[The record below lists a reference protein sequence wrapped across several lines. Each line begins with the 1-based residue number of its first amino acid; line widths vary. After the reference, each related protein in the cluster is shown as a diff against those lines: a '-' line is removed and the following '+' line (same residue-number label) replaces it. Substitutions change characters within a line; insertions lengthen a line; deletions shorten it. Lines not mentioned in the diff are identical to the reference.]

1 MSIDT
6 TLTHNFR
13 RNPTMKFKM
22 QDKQNQLIERISDK
36 HLVVGVD
43 IAQQFH
49 VARAVNFRGIV
60 VGDPLTFENNEDG
73 FTILLHWINNLK
85 RTNNL
90 VTTIVGMEP
99 TGHYWINLSKWLFEQ
114 NIDVVTV
121 NPYHVKRNKENR
133 DNTQSKSDKKDALVI
148 ADMVKN
154 GYYSIV
160 RPTSE
165 SFEKLRVLMSNRDV
179 IVKRLVSSINQLNRW
194 VDVVFPELRQVFKDV
209 KGKGA
214 IATLRLFPTPMELR
228 SMQPQN
234 IVIGWK
240 SQMKRQPGLKKAQL
254 LIQLAKRSIG
264 TRQALDAYK
273 FHLQQLLEE
282 FDLATTQLERVEEQ
296 VTEVLKQIPYANHL
310 LTIKGISEISLAGI
324 LGEAGDLSG
333 FAHGNS
339 LLRHAGLH
347 LAEAS
352 SGKWKGQIVISKR
365 GRSRLRRFLYLA
377 TMSLVM
383 NNPEFKAIHTLN
395 VNVKKIKKMKS
406 IMKLVG
412 KLARIFVGIAKRN
425 ESYCP
430 EKLQPLTSLAA

>member
-1 MSIDT
+1 
-6 TLTHNFR
+6 
-13 RNPTMKFKM
+13 MKFKM
-22 QDKQNQLIERISDK
+22 QDKQNQLVERISNK

-60 VGDPLTFENNEDG
+60 VGDPLTFENNDEG
-73 FTILLHWINNLK
+73 FTILLNWINKLK

-90 VTTIVGMEP
+90 DTTIVGMEP
-99 TGHYWINLSKWLFEQ
+99 TGHYWVNLSKWLVEH

-165 SFEKLRVLMSNRDV
+165 SFEELRVLMSNRDV
-179 IVKRLVSSINQLNRW
+179 IVKRLVSSINQINRW
-194 VDVVFPELRQVFKDV
+194 VDIVFPEFRQVFKDV
-209 KGKGA
+209 TGKGA
-214 IATLRLFPTPMELR
+214 IATLRLFPTPFELC
-228 SMQPQN
+228 SIQPQS
-234 IVIGWK
+234 VVLGWR
-240 SQMKRQPGLKKAQL
+240 SLMKRQPGLKKAHL
-254 LIQLAKRSIG
+254 LIHLAKRSIG
-264 TRQALDAYK
+264 TKKALDAYK

-282 FDLATTQLERVEEQ
+282 YDLATTQLERVEQQ
-296 VTEVLKQIPYANHL
+296 VTEALKQIPYAQQL

-383 NNPEFKAIHTLN
+383 NNPEFKALHTSN
-395 VNVKKIKKMKS
+395 VKVKKKIKKMNS

-430 EKLQPLTSLAA
+430 EKLQPITSLAA

>member
-1 MSIDT
+1 
-6 TLTHNFR
+6 
-13 RNPTMKFKM
+13 MKFKM

-73 FTILLHWINNLK
+73 FTILLHWINKLK

-165 SFEKLRVLMSNRDV
+165 SFEELRVLMSNRDV

-254 LIQLAKRSIG
+254 LIHLAKRSIG
-264 TRQALDAYK
+264 TKQALDAYK

-395 VNVKKIKKMKS
+395 VKVKKIKKMKS

>member
-1 MSIDT
+1 M
-6 TLTHNFR
+6 N
-13 RNPTMKFKM
+13 FKM
-22 QDKQNQLIERISDK
+22 QDKQNQLIERISDR

-49 VARAVNFRGIV
+49 VARAVNYRGIV
-60 VGDPLTFENNEDG
+60 VGDPLTFENNEEG
-73 FTILLHWINNLK
+73 FNRFLEWINKLK
-85 RTNNL
+85 AKNSL
-90 VTTIVGMEP
+90 DTTIVGMEP
-99 TGHYWINLSKWLFEQ
+99 TGHYWINLSKWLSNEK
-114 NIDVVTV
+114 IDVVTV
-121 NPYHVKRNKENR
+121 NPHLVKRNKENR

-154 GYYSIV
+154 GYYAFV
-160 RPTSE
+160 RSTPE

-209 KGKGA
+209 KGKRA
-214 IATLRLFPTPMELR
+214 IATLRLFPTPIELR
-228 SMQPQN
+228 SMQPQD
-234 IVIGWK
+234 IVGKWK
-240 SQMKRQPGLKKAQL
+240 SVMKRQPGLKKAYL
-254 LIQLAKRSIG
+254 LIDLAKRSIG
-264 TRQALDAYK
+264 THQALDAYK
-273 FHLQQLLEE
+273 LHLEQLLEE
-282 FDLATTQLERVEEQ
+282 YDLATTQLERVEQE
-296 VTEVLKQIPYANHL
+296 VTNVLQQIPFAKKL
-310 LTIKGISEISLAGI
+310 LAIKGISEISLAGI

-347 LAEAS
+347 LSEAS

-383 NNPEFKAIHTLN
+383 NNPEFKALHANN
-395 VNVKKIKKMKS
+395 VKVKKIKKMKS

-412 KLARIFVGIAKRN
+412 KLARVFVGIAKRN
-425 ESYCP
+425 ESYSP
-430 EKLQPLTSLAA
+430 EKLQPFSALAA

>member
-1 MSIDT
+1 
-6 TLTHNFR
+6 
-13 RNPTMKFKM
+13 MKFKM
-22 QDKQNQLIERISDK
+22 QDKQNQLIERISDR

-49 VARAVNFRGIV
+49 VARAVNYRGIV
-60 VGDPLTFENNEDG
+60 VGDPLTFENNEEG
-73 FTILLHWINNLK
+73 FNRFLEWINKLK
-85 RTNNL
+85 GKNSL
-90 VTTIVGMEP
+90 DTTIVGMEP
-99 TGHYWINLSKWLFEQ
+99 TGHYWINLSKWLSNEK
-114 NIDVVTV
+114 IDVVTV
-121 NPYHVKRNKENR
+121 NPHLVKRNKENR

-154 GYYSIV
+154 GYYAFV
-160 RPTSE
+160 RSTSE

-214 IATLRLFPTPMELR
+214 IATLRLFPTPIELR
-228 SMQPQN
+228 SMQPQD
-234 IVIGWK
+234 IVAKWK
-240 SQMKRQPGLKKAQL
+240 SVMKRQPGLKKAYQL
-254 LIQLAKRSIG
+254 IDLAKRSIG
-264 TRQALDAYK
+264 SHQAQDAYK
-273 FHLQQLLEE
+273 LHLEQLLEE
-282 FDLATTQLERVEEQ
+282 YDLATTQLERVEQE
-296 VTEVLKQIPYANHL
+296 VTNVLQQIPFAKKL
-310 LTIKGISEISLAGI
+310 LAIKGISEISLAGI

-347 LAEAS
+347 LSEAS

-383 NNPEFKAIHTLN
+383 NNPEFKALHANN
-395 VNVKKIKKMKS
+395 VKVKKIKKMKS
-406 IMKLVG
+406 IMKLCG
-412 KLARIFVGIAKRN
+412 KLARLFVGIAKRN
-425 ESYCP
+425 ESYSP
-430 EKLQPLTSLAA
+430 EKLRPLTTLAA

>member
-1 MSIDT
+1 
-6 TLTHNFR
+6 
-13 RNPTMKFKM
+13 MKFKM
-22 QDKQNQLIERISDK
+22 QDKQNQLIERISDR

-49 VARAVNFRGIV
+49 VARAVNYRGIV
-60 VGDPLTFENNEDG
+60 VGDPLTFENNEEG
-73 FTILLHWINNLK
+73 FNRFLGWINKLK
-85 RTNNL
+85 AKNSL
-90 VTTIVGMEP
+90 DTTIVGMEP
-99 TGHYWINLSKWLFEQ
+99 TGHYWINLSKWLSNEK
-114 NIDVVTV
+114 IDVVTV
-121 NPYHVKRNKENR
+121 NPHLVKRNKENR

-154 GYYSIV
+154 GYYAFV
-160 RPTSE
+160 RSTPE

-214 IATLRLFPTPMELR
+214 IATLRLFPTPIELR
-228 SMQPQN
+228 SMQPQD
-234 IVIGWK
+234 IVGKWK
-240 SQMKRQPGLKKAQL
+240 SVMKRQPGLKKAYL
-254 LIQLAKRSIG
+254 LIDLAKRSIG
-264 TRQALDAYK
+264 THQALDAYK
-273 FHLQQLLEE
+273 LHLEQLLEE
-282 FDLATTQLERVEEQ
+282 YDLATTQLERVEQE
-296 VTEVLKQIPYANHL
+296 VTKVLQQIPFAKKL
-310 LTIKGISEISLAGI
+310 LAIKGISEISLAGI
-324 LGEAGDLSG
+324 LGESGDLSG

-347 LAEAS
+347 LSEAS

-383 NNPEFKAIHTLN
+383 NNPEFKALHANN
-395 VNVKKIKKMKS
+395 VKVKKIKKMKS

-412 KLARIFVGIAKRN
+412 KLARVFVGIAKRN
-425 ESYCP
+425 ESYSP
-430 EKLQPLTSLAA
+430 EKLQPFSALAA

>member
-1 MSIDT
+1 
-6 TLTHNFR
+6 
-13 RNPTMKFKM
+13 MKFKM

-43 IAQQFH
+43 IAQQVH

-60 VGDPLTFENNEDG
+60 VGDPLSFENNEEG
-73 FTILLHWINNLK
+73 FSRLLQWINELK
-85 RTNNL
+85 ETKNFN
-90 VTTIVGMEP
+90 TSIVGMEP
-99 TGHYWINLSKWLFEQ
+99 TGHYWLNLSKWLYEQ
-114 NIDVVTV
+114 NVDVVTV
-121 NPYHVKRNKENR
+121 NPHLVKKNKENR

-154 GYYSIV
+154 GYYAFI
-160 RPTSE
+160 RPTPE
-165 SFEKLRVLMSNRDV
+165 AFEKLRVLMANRDV

-194 VDVVFPELRQVFKDV
+194 VDLIFPELRQVFKDI

-214 IATLRLFPTPMELR
+214 IATLRLFPTPIELR
-228 SMQPQN
+228 SMEAQD
-234 IVIGWK
+234 IVEGWK
-240 SQMKRQPGLKKAQL
+240 TKMKGHAGLKKAQSL
-254 LIQLAKRSIG
+254 VELAKHSVG
-264 TRQALDAYK
+264 NQQAHDAYK
-273 FHLQQLLEE
+273 LHLEQLLEE
-282 FDLATTQLERVEEQ
+282 FDLATVQLERVEKEVTGVLEQ
-296 VTEVLKQIPYANHL
+296 ITFAKKL
-310 LTIKGISEISLAGI
+310 LAIKGISEISLAGI

-333 FAHGNS
+333 FSHGNS

-383 NNPEFKAIHTLN
+383 NNPEFKELHSN
-395 VNVKKIKKMKS
+395 NVKVKKMKS
-406 IMKLVG
+406 IMKLLG
-412 KLARIFVGIAKRN
+412 KLARILVGISRKN

-430 EKLQPLTSLAA
+430 NKVHALEPLAA

>member
-1 MSIDT
+1 
-6 TLTHNFR
+6 
-13 RNPTMKFKM
+13 MKFKM
-22 QDKQNQLIERISDK
+22 QDKQNQLIERISDR

-49 VARAVNFRGIV
+49 VARAVNYRGIV
-60 VGDPLTFENNEDG
+60 VGDPLTFENNEEG
-73 FTILLHWINNLK
+73 FNRFLEWVNKLK
-85 RTNNL
+85 AKNSL
-90 VTTIVGMEP
+90 DTTIVGMEP
-99 TGHYWINLSKWLFEQ
+99 TGHYWINLSKWLSNEK
-114 NIDVVTV
+114 IDVVTV
-121 NPYHVKRNKENR
+121 NPHLVKRNKENR

-154 GYYSIV
+154 GYYAFV
-160 RPTSE
+160 RSTPE

-214 IATLRLFPTPMELR
+214 IATLRLFPTPIELQ
-228 SMQPQN
+228 SMQPQD
-234 IVIGWK
+234 IVGKWK
-240 SQMKRQPGLKKAQL
+240 SVMKRQPGLKKAYL
-254 LIQLAKRSIG
+254 LIDLAKRSIG
-264 TRQALDAYK
+264 THQALDAYK
-273 FHLQQLLEE
+273 LHLEQLLEE
-282 FDLATTQLERVEEQ
+282 YDLATTQLERVEQE
-296 VTEVLKQIPYANHL
+296 VTNVLQQIPFAKKL
-310 LTIKGISEISLAGI
+310 LAIKGISEISLAGI

-347 LAEAS
+347 LSEAS

-383 NNPEFKAIHTLN
+383 NNPEFKALHANN
-395 VNVKKIKKMKS
+395 VKVKKIKKMKS
-406 IMKLVG
+406 IMKLCG
-412 KLARIFVGIAKRN
+412 KLARLFVGIAKRN
-425 ESYCP
+425 ETYSP
-430 EKLQPLTSLAA
+430 EKLQPLTTLAA

>member
-1 MSIDT
+1 
-6 TLTHNFR
+6 
-13 RNPTMKFKM
+13 MKFKM

-165 SFEKLRVLMSNRDV
+165 SFEELRVLMSNRDV

-228 SMQPQN
+228 LMQPQN

-254 LIQLAKRSIG
+254 LIHLAKRSIG

-383 NNPEFKAIHTLN
+383 NNPEFKALHTLN
-395 VNVKKIKKMKS
+395 VKVKKIKKMKS

>member
-1 MSIDT
+1 
-6 TLTHNFR
+6 
-13 RNPTMKFKM
+13 MKFKM

-73 FTILLHWINNLK
+73 FTILLKWINELK
-85 RTNNL
+85 RINKFNTA
-90 VTTIVGMEP
+90 IVGMEP

-154 GYYSIV
+154 GYYAIV

-165 SFEKLRVLMSNRDV
+165 SFEQLRVLMSNRDV
-179 IVKRLVSSINQLNRW
+179 IVKRLVSSINQINRW
-194 VDVVFPELRQVFKDV
+194 VDIVFPELRQVFKDV
-209 KGKGA
+209 TGKGA
-214 IATLRLFPTPMELR
+214 IATLRLFPTPIELR

-234 IVIGWK
+234 VVIEWK
-240 SQMKRQPGLKKAQL
+240 SLMKRQPGLRKAQL

-395 VNVKKIKKMKS
+395 VKVKKIKKMKS